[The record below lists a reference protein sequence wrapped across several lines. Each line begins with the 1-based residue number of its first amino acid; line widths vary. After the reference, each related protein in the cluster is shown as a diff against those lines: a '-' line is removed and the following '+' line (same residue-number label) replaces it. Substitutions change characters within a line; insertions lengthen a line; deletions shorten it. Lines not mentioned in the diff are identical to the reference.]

1 MTRNALEIGC
11 KPGLEKRRQEG
22 DKQPDH
28 RGWVGLKVPK
38 QIPKASVQ
46 PSFSCLVELE
56 KEGKVVISSLPQTV
70 WADLTV
76 NVGQREAWE
85 GASYEGDL
93 YKKYETGSTIRYKL
107 GGHFQCQVYALA
119 HNKF

>member
-1 MTRNALEIGC
+1 M
-11 KPGLEKRRQEG
+11 
-22 DKQPDH
+22 
-28 RGWVGLKVPK
+28 LKL
-38 QIPKASVQ
+38 
-46 PSFSCLVELE
+46 C
-56 KEGKVVISSLPQTV
+56 G
-70 WADLTV
+70 LTV

-119 HNKF
+119 HNKLEGGLLGRSR